1 VGTDPDLGPYSFLD
15 GTLQLWINDWLV
27 LRDHA
32 SDVIEGRYRGKEETI
47 VIGSKIIFDGHF
59 ARIMRSDLSPPEVC
73 GLVLSIPDLNWVW
86 KISYSTFKDLD
97 RGRMKAYDGTLILL
111 AAEKLLI
118 LKNAKGDPVAVQA
131 VRSDPVSKVSVSY
144 SVGSKIRFQLHSVR
158 IGKCLA
164 SPPVQNHVLS
174 LSNAN
179 ASPSSVSSADHVDS
193 DAQKLAGPGL
203 DTCDS
208 TNDIPSTMFD
218 SLSMGLDFTY
228 GIYFAKHVRKR
239 FLSNVHSS
247 RDSEHFTLV
256 VSFGRAN
263 FRISEDSVGIALE
276 AAIGGFCG
284 SLKVST
290 LSERVFSFVVSSKQ
304 VGFYI
309 LNHRYYACPQFKF
322 YFHLWGLGGPNWLR
336 EFNLWQKECKEEL

>member
-1 VGTDPDLGPYSFLD
+1 MDPDLGPHSFLD
-15 GTLQLWINDWLV
+15 GTLQLWINNRLV

-32 SDVIEGRYRGKEETI
+32 GDVIEGRYRGKEEMI

-73 GLVLSIPDLNWVW
+73 GHVLSIPDLNWVW

-97 RGRMKAYDGTLILL
+97 RGRMKAYDGTLIML

-118 LKNAKGDPVAVQA
+118 LKNAKGDPVAVQT
-131 VRSDPVSKVSVSY
+131 VRSDPVSKVAMSY

-164 SPPVQNHVLS
+164 SPPVQNPVLPMSNANGNAS
-174 LSNAN
+174 LSNV
-179 ASPSSVSSADHVDS
+179 PSADHVDS
-193 DAQKLAGPGL
+193 DAQKLADPGS
-203 DTCDS
+203 DT
-208 TNDIPSTMFD
+208 TNDIPSAVFD
-218 SLSMGLDFTY
+218 SLAMGLDFSD
-228 GIYFAKHVRKR
+228 GISFAKNVRKR

-247 RDSEHFTLV
+247 RDSENFTLM
-256 VSFGRAN
+256 VSFGRAS
-263 FRISEDSVGIALE
+263 FRLSEDSVGIALE

-284 SLKVST
+284 SLKVSA
-290 LSERVFSFVVSSKQ
+290 LSERVFSFVVSSKE

-309 LNHRYYACPQFKF
+309 LNHRYYACP
-322 YFHLWGLGGPNWLR
+322 
-336 EFNLWQKECKEEL
+336 